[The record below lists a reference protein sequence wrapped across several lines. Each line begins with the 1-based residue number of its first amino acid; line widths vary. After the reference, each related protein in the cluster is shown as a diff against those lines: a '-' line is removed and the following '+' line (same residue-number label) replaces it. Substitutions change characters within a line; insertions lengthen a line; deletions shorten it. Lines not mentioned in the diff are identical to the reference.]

1 METLRHLIYTALIG
15 LLTSCSPS
23 APNTLG
29 LANTNAPE
37 DFLAHPDGN
46 FVLQNVRIID
56 GTGSPAKPD
65 LDIRIEDG
73 LIRAIGREL
82 PTTGTQTVL
91 NLEGA
96 TVMPGLI
103 HMHDHVIYLSSPF
116 RGYDFLLIDPHP
128 FSVPKLYLSAGVTT
142 VRTAGTDAPDLDIHL
157 ARMIANGEAVGPKI
171 YITGNFLNGPG
182 VPMMRGGVTEEDG
195 REFVRTQSELEVGG
209 VKVYS
214 TLGAEALKGVTEEAA
229 ARGLWVAGHLGYGV
243 SCADAARLG
252 IDTIEHG
259 FDSCLRD
266 IPALNQLDPA
276 FTIEDHRDAIEAL
289 IAVLIENE
297 TALIVTPA
305 GGAEANFSDEVRSM
319 FAPFMREA
327 FDAIGV
333 ADGNRSESGNP
344 VLTLYMRD
352 QTAQMNRMFVDAGG
366 TLLIGADAM
375 YLPLV
380 PGYANHDVMVEMAN
394 YFPALEVIRMAT
406 SDAAEFLG
414 VGDQF
419 GRVEIGYSADLIVIP
434 GKPDEDMKALR
445 DLTLVFR
452 NGRAYDP
459 EKLKQGAVGRI
470 GLD

>member
-1 METLRHLIYTALIG
+1 MATLRHLIYTALIG
-15 LLTSCSPS
+15 LVASCSPS
-23 APNTLG
+23 APSASD

-37 DFLAHPDGN
+37 AFLAHPDGS
-46 FVLQNVRIID
+46 FVLKNVRIID
-56 GTGSPAKPD
+56 GTGSPAQSD
-65 LDIRIEDG
+65 LDIRIENG
-73 LIRAIGREL
+73 LITAIDRGL
-82 PTTGTQTVL
+82 PTNGVETVL
-91 NLEGA
+91 DLEGA

-103 HMHDHVIYLSSPF
+103 HMHDHVVYLSSPF

-128 FSVPKLYLSAGVTT
+128 FSIPKLYMSAGVTT

-157 ARMIANGEAVGPKI
+157 ARMIADGEAVGPKI

-182 VPMMRGGVTEEDG
+182 VAMMRGGETEADG
-195 REFVRTQSELEVGG
+195 REFVRTQAELEVGG

-214 TLGAEALKGVTEEAA
+214 ALGAEALKGVIEEAA
-229 ARGLWVAGHLGYGV
+229 TQGFWVAGHLGYGV
-243 SCADAARLG
+243 SCAEAARLG

-259 FDSCLRD
+259 FNSCLKD
-266 IPALNQLDPA
+266 IPALNQFDPR
-276 FTIEDHRDAIEAL
+276 FTIEDHRDTIEDL
-289 IAVLIENE
+289 ISVLVETE
-297 TALIVTPA
+297 TALIATPS
-305 GGAEANFSDEVRSM
+305 GGAEANFSDEARSM
-319 FAPFMREA
+319 FAPFMRDA
-327 FDAIGV
+327 FDAIEV

-344 VLTLYMRD
+344 VLTLYMRE
-352 QTAQMNRMFVDAGG
+352 QTARMNQMFVEAGG

-394 YFPALEVIRMAT
+394 YFPALDVIRMAT
-406 SDAAEFLG
+406 SDAANFLG
-414 VGDQF
+414 VGDQV
-419 GRVEIGYSADLIVIP
+419 GRVETGYAADLIVVP

-459 EKLKQGAVGRI
+459 EKLKQGAIGRI